1 MKFLNLFFLK
11 QLCCVSVLLASS
23 VLLHW
28 GPYSTV
34 PNSTLSFI
42 FFSASIT
49 FRVTLDLYYYQKLQ
63 VMSYLKM
70 FPTNAVTATAAIS
83 EIKTNLFK
91 KAFVCDCLELTLA
104 SWVRSYLRRF
114 LIAEEYRLCRFVYF
128 YFFRWLGNSFRKLTC
143 EGISIKVTS
152 CLHLILIPTAQNLSL
167 SFHASFVRVKFDFRK
182 RPYEDF
188 KMIAKVWA

>member
-1 MKFLNLFFLK
+1 
-11 QLCCVSVLLASS
+11 
-23 VLLHW
+23 
-28 GPYSTV
+28 
-34 PNSTLSFI
+34 
-42 FFSASIT
+42 
-49 FRVTLDLYYYQKLQ
+49 
-63 VMSYLKM
+63 M
-70 FPTNAVTATAAIS
+70 FPTIGVTATAAIS

-128 YFFRWLGNSFRKLTC
+128 YFFRWLGNSIQKLTC
-143 EGISIKVTS
+143 QEISIKVTS

-167 SFHASFVRVKFDFRK
+167 SIHASFVRVKFDFRM

-188 KMIAKVWA
+188 KSLSINWSSSCLDLF